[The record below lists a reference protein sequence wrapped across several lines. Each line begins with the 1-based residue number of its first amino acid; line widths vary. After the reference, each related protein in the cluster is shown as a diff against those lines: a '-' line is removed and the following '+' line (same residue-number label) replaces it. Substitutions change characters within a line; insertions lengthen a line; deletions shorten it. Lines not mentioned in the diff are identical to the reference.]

1 MFSLQFQEVIRKPI
15 IGLSGLMHKTGA
27 AKVWMRFTSATQRFI
42 IWRSP
47 FMKSLKATHFID
59 IGANTGEFALIARAS
74 FPSAKIIAFEP
85 QPIAFDALNKV
96 MKKDKNFL
104 SYQVALGEK
113 ETTAVMYISPFSP
126 SSSFLN
132 KSEDAQP
139 QEMQVQTLDHF
150 ENLISPTDTTIVK
163 MDVEGYE
170 LSILKGAEL
179 FLKKTDWIYMECRS
193 TETIGCSFDDLYD
206 FLLQRGWEYHGA
218 YDSAFSTD
226 GRLMYFDALFR
237 NTKKIKL

>member
-1 MFSLQFQEVIRKPI
+1 MFSLQFQEIIRKPI

-47 FMKSLKATHFID
+47 FMRSLKATHFID
-59 IGANTGEFALIARAS
+59 IGANTGEFALIARAA
-74 FPSAKIIAFEP
+74 FPTAKIISFEP

-96 MKKDKNFL
+96 MKKDKNFQ

-113 ETTAVMYISPFSP
+113 ESTAVMYVSPFSP
-126 SSSFLN
+126 SSSFLYR
-132 KSEDAQP
+132 SDDAQP
-139 QEMQVQTLDHF
+139 REMHLQTLDQY
-150 ENLISPTDTTIVK
+150 ENLITPSDTTIIK

-179 FLKKTDWIYMECRS
+179 FLKKTDWLYIECRA
-193 TETIGCSFDDLYD
+193 TEPIGCSFGEIYD
-206 FLLQRGWEYHGA
+206 FLIERGWEYHGA
-218 YDSAFSTD
+218 YDSAFSTN

-237 NTKKIKL
+237 NTKKN